1 MIVPRCAVSDLCE
14 SRTSGVGAGT
24 SSVGAGSAAVVAESD
39 MAAGSDMTAG
49 SDMAVGA
56 ESNTA
61 DTTVG
66 AESSTANTTVDT
78 TVGAESSTANTTVD
92 TSVGAETKTDIAV
105 CPRVDLRPRTV
116 QGRQWPFNE
125 AWKRNGPW
133 LRYSGTT
140 SLNGT
145 MTCTV
150 CVKQKAPGGWKN
162 VWADADA
169 GCKTLR
175 ESEVKKH
182 ETDERHVECMQR
194 STARSSASTPSV
206 DGDVSAVRTA
216 VARAAETDDEN
227 RPFYALFINAHTL
240 ARENIPNRSFSEL
253 CDADRMKGTP
263 ILERY
268 CTNHAAADM
277 QASISDVIFEEQLER
292 LKQSPRVG
300 FAVDESTDVSHT
312 KQMVVYVFYVDE
324 AFEMRV
330 EFWKMV
336 ECPDGTANGIFAT
349 VKHHVRQQKDSNGA
363 AWLWDKWVSFGS
375 DGPTVMTG
383 ASLLFT
389 RNDHSL

>member
-1 MIVPRCAVSDLCE
+1 M
-14 SRTSGVGAGT
+14 GAGT

-66 AESSTANTTVDT
+66 TESSTANTTV
-78 TVGAESSTANTTVD
+78 G

-125 AWKRNGPW
+125 AWKRNRPW

-150 CVKQKAPGGWKN
+150 CIKQKARGGAKN

-182 ETDERHVECMQR
+182 ENDERHVECMQR
-194 STARSSASTPSV
+194 STARSS
-206 DGDVSAVRTA
+206 DGDISAVRTA

-292 LKQSPRVG
+292 LEQSPRVG
-300 FAVDESTDVSHT
+300 FALDESTDVSHT
-312 KQMVVYVFYVDE
+312 KQMVIYVFYVDE

-336 ECPDGTANGIFAT
+336 ECADGTANEIFAT
-349 VKHHVRQQKDSNGA
+349 VKHHVRQQKDSNGK

>member
-66 AESSTANTTVDT
+66 TESSTANTTV
-78 TVGAESSTANTTVD
+78 G

-125 AWKRNGPW
+125 AWKRNRPW

-150 CVKQKAPGGWKN
+150 CIKQKAPGGAKN

-182 ETDERHVECMQR
+182 ENDERHVECMQR
-194 STARSSASTPSV
+194 STARSSASTASV
-206 DGDVSAVRTA
+206 DGDVSTVRTA

-292 LKQSPRVG
+292 LEQSPRVG
-300 FAVDESTDVSHT
+300 FALGESTDVSHT
-312 KQMVVYVFYVDE
+312 KQMVIYVFYVDE

-336 ECPDGTANGIFAT
+336 ECADGTANEIFAT